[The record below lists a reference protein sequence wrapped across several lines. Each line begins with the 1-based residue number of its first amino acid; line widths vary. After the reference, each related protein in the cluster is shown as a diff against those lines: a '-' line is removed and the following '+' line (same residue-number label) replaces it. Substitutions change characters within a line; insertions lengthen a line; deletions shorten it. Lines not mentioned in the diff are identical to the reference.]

1 MIKERWQKCTIKRIE
16 NIEENEAF
24 RIMKFTLELA
34 RESDDELWRKL
45 IILHLDDIK
54 ILKGKDGNKIKK
66 EIRRKLK
73 YGL

>member
-16 NIEENEAF
+16 NTEENEAF